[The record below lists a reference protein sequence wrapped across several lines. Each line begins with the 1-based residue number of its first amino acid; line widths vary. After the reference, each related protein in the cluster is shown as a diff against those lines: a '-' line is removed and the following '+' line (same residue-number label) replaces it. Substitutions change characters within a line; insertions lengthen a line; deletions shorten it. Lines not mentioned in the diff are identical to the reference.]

1 MFNLIV
7 LVFFQFSAGSK
18 NPKITLKLAEFKTDS
33 KGKVSDNSEGDIAQ
47 EGFWSSLE
55 LKQGH
60 KEILNSVSLGFV
72 FSCNTW
78 FSNVFIQETER
89 LENAEKNHSGG
100 DSAGNVEGRGKWG

>member
-47 EGFWSSLE
+47 EGF
-55 LKQGH
+55 
-60 KEILNSVSLGFV
+60 
-72 FSCNTW
+72 
-78 FSNVFIQETER
+78 
-89 LENAEKNHSGG
+89 
-100 DSAGNVEGRGKWG
+100 